1 MLFSK
6 EFQSYLLYIIIG
18 RATCRVVFT
27 PYNEKWRLINMT
39 TDKAKRM
46 TKAIYF
52 TIFMVGV
59 FAYLQNVV
67 TLSKYPLELLTY
79 ILAVSASIKAL
90 CVAWISYIYFA
101 DEQSENN
108 PDENDDET
116 INEKEGYTYKI
127 GMLVS
132 IFTITIIRSISN
144 A

>member
-1 MLFSK
+1 
-6 EFQSYLLYIIIG
+6 
-18 RATCRVVFT
+18 
-27 PYNEKWRLINMT
+27 MT

-116 INEKEGYTYKI
+116 INEKEGYTYKGWYTDSEFI
-127 GMLVS
+127 KKIKSIKKGSINISHVYASNPVS
-132 IFTITIIRSISN
+132 IIPAYSQIALLNPRINT
-144 A
+144 